1 MREKVLVAMSG
12 GVDSTV
18 AALLL
23 KEKGY
28 EVLGAT
34 LITNGN
40 TLNNSQWLIETNNRI
55 CNYLKIPLE
64 IFDVRELFRKTVI
77 DEFVR
82 NYLLGMTPNP
92 CISCNRLIKFEFLL
106 SKAKELGAT
115 KIATGH
121 YAQNIYDTQRKIWLL
136 KKGVDIQKDQSYF
149 LYTLNQNLLP
159 HILFPLGDLTKAEVK
174 KVAQKAGL
182 SELVRPESQDICF
195 ILGGDYIK
203 FIKEYVS
210 YSPQPG
216 PIRNRNDEVIGQ
228 HKGIIY
234 YTIGQRKRIG
244 VANKTPLYVTKID
257 YSNNTIYVGEAHE
270 VYNKSFLVSNLSFVY
285 LNKLESP
292 LWVSTKIRYT
302 HIPARAQI
310 IPQNGEVMVVFDEP
324 QWAITPGQA
333 AVFYDQD
340 IVIGGGIIKK
350 LFS

>member
-28 EVLGAT
+28 EVLGVT
-34 LITNGN
+34 LIMNDSA
-40 TLNNSQWLIETNNRI
+40 LDSSQWLIETNKRI

-64 IFDVRELFRKTVI
+64 VFDVRELFKKTVI

-82 NYLLGMTPNP
+82 SYLFGMTPNP
-92 CISCNRLIKFEFLL
+92 CIRCNRFVKFEFLL
-106 SKAKELGAT
+106 SKAKELGVT

-121 YAQNIYDTQRKIWLL
+121 YAQSVYDAQRKIWLL
-136 KKGVDIQKDQSYF
+136 KKGVDLQKDQSYF
-149 LYTLNQNLLP
+149 LYTLNQDLLP
-159 HILFPLGDLTKAEVK
+159 HILFPLGTLTKAEVK
-174 KVAQKAGL
+174 KVAQKTGL
-182 SELVRPESQDICF
+182 CEFVRPESQDVCF

-203 FIKEYVS
+203 FIKEYVN

-216 PIRNRNDEVIGQ
+216 PILNHKGDVIGQ

-244 VANKTPLYVTKID
+244 LANKTPLYVTKID
-257 YSNNTIYVGEAHE
+257 YSKNAIYVGEASE

-292 LWVSTKIRYT
+292 LWTSTKIRYT

-310 IPQNGEVMVVFDEP
+310 IPQNEDVMVVFDEP

-340 IVIGGGIIKK
+340 IVIGGGTIKRVIT
-350 LFS
+350 